1 MVAKEDEMAG
11 SCCKHG
17 KEVNAYRVLAG
28 KILKKGITSKSRHG
42 WEGNIK
48 K

>member
-1 MVAKEDEMAG
+1 MVAKEDEVGG

-28 KILKKGITSKSRHG
+28 KI
-42 WEGNIK
+42 
-48 K
+48 